1 MPSINLSQIQDKK
14 LSEILTLGQWSMLS
28 VTNLVITE
36 SSKIKH
42 SEENYLLAF
51 GCELT
56 TNHLKQLG
64 FFLQEEKIES
74 VSICYYQPHEKLK
87 PALVISCR
95 CNIKSIKAK
104 LNDLSEKLA
113 CQLSIFSN
121 PPKLNQPGLLVMDM
135 DSTAITIE
143 CIDEIARLA
152 NVYDEVASVTAQAM
166 SGTLEFSES
175 LKLRVAK
182 LAGIDLSLIEQLKQ
196 DLPLMPGVSSLCEL
210 LKEKGWKLA
219 IASGGFIPFAQ
230 RVQALLNLDL
240 IHANALEVSDN
251 TLTGNVVGVIVDA
264 QEKANF
270 LNKTA
275 KAFDIDIE
283 QTLAMGDGANDLK
296 MMGNA
301 GLGIAV
307 HGKPKVAK
315 TADVAINYGSL
326 LQVAYFIDI
335 PKF

>member
-1 MPSINLSQIQDKK
+1 
-14 LSEILTLGQWSMLS
+14 
-28 VTNLVITE
+28 
-36 SSKIKH
+36 
-42 SEENYLLAF
+42 
-51 GCELT
+51 
-56 TNHLKQLG
+56 
-64 FFLQEEKIES
+64 
-74 VSICYYQPHEKLK
+74 
-87 PALVISCR
+87 
-95 CNIKSIKAK
+95 
-104 LNDLSEKLA
+104 
-113 CQLSIFSN
+113 
-121 PPKLNQPGLLVMDM
+121 MDM